1 MIKRSLVGLA
11 AASAAMTLLVPVG
24 AANAGTAK
32 QDMVSGK
39 GASMIAAFEFKG
51 FNQGTTPDSPS
62 GGTWEAKNPA
72 LNFKGPITCLHVE
85 GNRAGFIY
93 PVEEGSTPEA
103 AVGQSVLIWIED
115 NGASGDKMGFFGPG
129 PVEMFMD
136 GCAPGPT
143 PLDITSGGVTVVDA
157 P

>member
-11 AASAAMTLLVPVG
+11 VTSAAMTLLVPVG
-24 AANAGTAK
+24 AASAAPDRDT
-32 QDMVSGK
+32 VSGK
-39 GASMIAAFEFKG
+39 GASMIASFEFEG
-51 FNQGTTPDSPS
+51 FNQGTTPDSPA
-62 GGTWEAKNPA
+62 GGQWQAMNP
-72 LNFKGPITCLHVE
+72 LVNFKGPITCLHVD

-93 PVEEGSTPEA
+93 PVEEGSTPEP

-143 PLDITSGGVTVVDA
+143 PFDITSGGVTIHDA
-157 P
+157 N